1 VTGDSATSSPIAIL
15 PDSDLNEV
23 TSDSA
28 TSSPIAILPD
38 SELTEAASTA
48 SSPIAI
54 LPDEQLMGTEI
65 AVLPDSALPTDVT
78 GGSQIAILPD
88 SDLPGVTTSPSD
100 AGSPT
105 VSSDGFLPV
114 PDASQDSDDGDDNI
128 TLPTDDTTE
137 RDRAYEL
144 IRGLLNEMLAFFQP
158 LDN

>member
-1 VTGDSATSSPIAIL
+1 MG
-15 PDSDLNEV
+15 
-23 TSDSA
+23 
-28 TSSPIAILPD
+28 
-38 SELTEAASTA
+38 
-48 SSPIAI
+48 I

-88 SDLPGVTTSPSD
+88 SELAGVTTSPSD

-114 PDASQDSDDGDDNI
+114 PDANQDSDDNSDDNI